1 MQHSEKKSERY
12 RKMNE
17 WPEAENRQ
25 CLTLCIADVARRE
38 LRKRLWQRR
47 IITDAVT
54 DILEWIVLLIP
65 PYFRLSPLLSRIPP
79 PLHTHTPNPTPHL
92 HLVKNERSLSQTLL
106 GNRLLQFIQLCCP
119 NYLRRLFII
128 NIIIFT
134 SKRNYFRLR
143 NKGIIKSNNEK
154 GWKERKNLFSCNV
167 KIVI

>member
-1 MQHSEKKSERY
+1 MARSREQTVPDLVHCWRRKERIAKETLAASY
-12 RKMNE
+12 YHRCCHWYTWMNCFV
-17 WPEAENRQ
+17 N
-25 CLTLCIADVARRE
+25 
-38 LRKRLWQRR
+38 
-47 IITDAVT
+47 
-54 DILEWIVLLIP
+54 P
-65 PYFRLSPLLSRIPP
+65 PIFSLVPPFKPYSPPP